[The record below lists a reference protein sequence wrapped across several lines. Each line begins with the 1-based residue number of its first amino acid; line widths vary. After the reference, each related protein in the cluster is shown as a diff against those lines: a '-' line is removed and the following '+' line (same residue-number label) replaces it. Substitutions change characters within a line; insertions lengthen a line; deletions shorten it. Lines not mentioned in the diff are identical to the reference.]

1 MARKNKE
8 KKEQNKRQFGAYSEV
23 GRLRTVMVCRPG
35 LAHQRLTPGNRHE
48 LLFDDLLWVNEARKD
63 HHDFVLKMQERG
75 VEVLELHDM
84 LAQAL
89 EDRAARAFMLERR
102 LTADTVGLGVAP
114 LMRDWLNEMPAA
126 KLAEHLIGGVTAGDI
141 PDARGRAR
149 LARLMEPTDF
159 LIPPVPNTLFQRDPS
174 CWIYK
179 GVTLNP
185 MFWPAREP
193 ETLILR
199 VIYKFHPMFRG
210 GDFSIWFGDTDKNFE
225 SARIEGGDVMP
236 VGKGL
241 VLVGMGER
249 TTRQAVSQVAR
260 ELFRAKAATRV
271 IACLMPKSRAAM
283 HLDTVFTFCD
293 RDVVTVYKDVVD
305 QIRCFSVY
313 PASGEAG
320 LEVREDKGHLL
331 DVVRQAL
338 GLKKLNV
345 VGTGG
350 DAYQAER
357 EQWDDGNNVVALSPG
372 VVVAYDRNTH
382 TNTLLRKAGIEV
394 VTIRGAELG
403 RGRGGGHCMTC
414 PIWREPAY

>member
-1 MARKNKE
+1 MAKKAKE
-8 KKEQNKRQFGAYSEV
+8 KNKRQFGAFSEV
-23 GRLRTVMVCRPG
+23 GKLRTVMVCRPG

-75 VEVLELHDM
+75 VEVLELHEM
-84 LAQAL
+84 LEQTL
-89 EDRAARAFMLERR
+89 EDKAARAFVLDRR
-102 LTADTVGLGVAP
+102 LTANTVGMGVAP
-114 LMRDWLNEMPAA
+114 VLRAWLDELPAA
-126 KLAEHLIGGVTAGDI
+126 RLAEHLIGGVTAGDL
-141 PDARGRAR
+141 PDARDRAR
-149 LARLMEPTDF
+149 LSRLMEMTEF
-159 LIPPVPNTLFQRDPS
+159 LIPPIPNTLFQRDPS

-185 MFWPAREP
+185 MYWPAREP
-193 ETLILR
+193 ETLIQR
-199 VIYKFHPMFRG
+199 VIYKFHPMFKG
-210 GDFSIWFGDTDKNFE
+210 GDFSIWFGDTDTNFE
-225 SARIEGGDVMP
+225 NARIEGGDVMP

-271 IACLMPKSRAAM
+271 IACQMPKSRAAM

-293 RDVVTVYKDVVD
+293 RDVVTVYKEVVD
-305 QIRCFSVY
+305 QIRCHSVH
-313 PASGEAG
+313 AAG
-320 LEVREDKGHLL
+320 NDAGYEIREDKGHML
-331 DVVRQAL
+331 DVVKKAL
-338 GLKKLNV
+338 GLKKLTV
-345 VGTGG
+345 LGTGG

-372 VVVAYDRNTH
+372 VVVGYDRNTY
-382 TNTLLRKAGIEV
+382 TNTLLRKAGVEV
-394 VTIRGAELG
+394 ITIRGAELG